1 MLSYNLIDF
10 IDLNYHQRY
19 LTQSLKNGTV
29 LETVRVGDY
38 EYELIMEEKKYM
50 GKNKFQWKFLIN
62 ISRDKVSQRQ
72 MVYTLEWENIDNEL

>member
-1 MLSYNLIDF
+1 MEN
-10 IDLNYHQRY
+10 
-19 LTQSLKNGTV
+19 
-29 LETVRVGDY
+29 VRVGDY

-72 MVYTLEWENIDNEL
+72 MVYTLEWENIDNECIINELYKFGIKGIQISNNYILAYRN